1 MPCKSDGPY
10 YDSVALAVIL
20 IYRHLD
26 ELAGKPPQDRHWG
39 FLSVTRSELDRLTAL
54 LCERLKSV
62 DLAPYSLELQMWY
75 RDHQAA
81 DKARDDKRVQDNAL
95 EARKHAALA
104 KLTDEERELLG
115 FFRLRKMSDAI

>member
-26 ELAGKPPQDRHWG
+26 ELAGKPPKDRPWHY
-39 FLSVTRSELDRLTAL
+39 LSADRSELDRLTAL
-54 LCERLKSV
+54 LCDGLKFV
-62 DLAPYSLELQMWY
+62 DVTRYSLELQMWY

-81 DKARDDKRVQDNAL
+81 DKAREERVAKENAL
-95 EARKHAALA
+95 EARKQDALA
-104 KLTDEERELLG
+104 KLTDEECRLLG
-115 FFRLRKMSDAI
+115 LSRR

>member
-26 ELAGKPPQDRHWG
+26 ELAGKSPKDRHWG
-39 FLSVTRSELDRLTAL
+39 FLRADQGDLDRLTAH
-54 LCERLKSV
+54 LCGKLKSV
-62 DLAPYSLELQMWY
+62 DVTSYSLELQMWW

-81 DKARDDKRVQDNAL
+81 DKARDDKRVQENAL
-95 EARKHAALA
+95 EARKQAALA
-104 KLTDEERELLG
+104 KLTDEECELLG
-115 FFRLRKMSDAI
+115 LSRR

>member
-26 ELAGKPPQDRHWG
+26 ELAGKPPKDRHWG
-39 FLSVTRSELDRLTAL
+39 FLRADQGDLDRLTAH
-54 LCERLKSV
+54 LCGKLKSV
-62 DLAPYSLELQMWY
+62 DVTSYSLELQMWY

-81 DKARDDKRVQDNAL
+81 DKAREERIAKEDAL
-95 EARKHAALA
+95 AARKHAALA
-104 KLTDEERELLG
+104 KLTDEECRLLG
-115 FFRLRKMSDAI
+115 VWRR

>member
-39 FLSVTRSELDRLTAL
+39 FLSVTRSELDRLTAH
-54 LCERLKSV
+54 LCGKLKSV
-62 DLAPYSLELQMWY
+62 DVTSYSLELQIWW
-75 RDHQAA
+75 RDHQKA
-81 DKARDDKRVQDNAL
+81 DRDREENRVL
-95 EARKHAALA
+95 ELRNAALG
-104 KLTDEERELLG
+104 KLTDEECRLLG
-115 FFRLRKMSDAI
+115 LSRL